1 MISVKDLIKT
11 SNGTRILRG
20 VSFEVP
26 PQTVL
31 GIIGASGSG
40 KTTLLRCLN
49 GLERIDGGMIEAD
62 GLRLEPNL
70 SRSEYNR
77 RVNELRRKVGTVF
90 QHLYL
95 FPHLTVLGNVIEA
108 PTRATVPHPKAISE
122 AYELLESVGLKEK
135 ARRYPESL
143 SGGEQ
148 QRVAIARALAMHPAL
163 LMFDEPTSALDPKR
177 SAGLRSL
184 LRGFVERGH
193 TMVIVSHS
201 IGFLEGLADQLLYM
215 EAGEV
220 VEAGA
225 TDLVLNSL
233 RDPRTKDFVEQAK
246 CGIAAKPDSS
256 ASGFSDLSCSRK
268 SHGLI
273 SGHTN
278 PPEPCAS
285 KAVAEQSASRE
296 IH

>member
-1 MISVKDLIKT
+1 MIRVIDLIK
-11 SNGTRILRG
+11 SANGTRILRG

-49 GLERIDGGMIEAD
+49 GLERIDGGMIECD
-62 GLRLEPNL
+62 GLRLEPDL
-70 SRSEYNR
+70 SKHEYSR

-108 PTRATVPHPKAISE
+108 PTHVQRVPRKEAENE
-122 AYELLESVGLKEK
+122 AYQLLDSVGLKEK

-193 TMVIVSHS
+193 TMVVVSHS

-215 EAGEV
+215 EGGEV
-220 VEAGA
+220 VEMGV
-225 TDLVLNSL
+225 TNQVLNSPH
-233 RDPRTKDFVEQAK
+233 DPRTKDFVEQAK
-246 CGIAAKPDSS
+246 
-256 ASGFSDLSCSRK
+256 
-268 SHGLI
+268 
-273 SGHTN
+273 
-278 PPEPCAS
+278 
-285 KAVAEQSASRE
+285 
-296 IH
+296 

>member
-1 MISVKDLIKT
+1 MIRVTDLIKQA
-11 SNGTRILRG
+11 NGTRILRG
-20 VSFEVP
+20 VSFEVA

-49 GLERIDGGMIEAD
+49 GLERIDGGAIECEDVHLDA
-62 GLRLEPNL
+62 NL
-70 SRSEYNR
+70 SEHEYSR
-77 RVNELRRKVGTVF
+77 RVKELRRKVGTVF

-108 PTRATVPHPKAISE
+108 PTHVLRVPRQKAESE
-122 AYELLESVGLKEK
+122 ALGLLESVGLKDK

-184 LRGFVERGH
+184 LRGFVTRGH
-193 TMVIVSHS
+193 TMVVVSHS
-201 IGFLEGLADQLLYM
+201 IRFLEGLADQLLYM

-220 VEAGA
+220 VEFGA
-225 TDLVLNSL
+225 TDRILNSPK
-233 RDPRTKDFVEQAK
+233 DPRTRDFVQQA
-246 CGIAAKPDSS
+246 
-256 ASGFSDLSCSRK
+256 
-268 SHGLI
+268 
-273 SGHTN
+273 N
-278 PPEPCAS
+278 
-285 KAVAEQSASRE
+285 
-296 IH
+296 

>member
-1 MISVKDLIKT
+1 MIRVTNLIKNANT
-11 SNGTRILRG
+11 TRILRG

-49 GLERIDGGMIEAD
+49 GLERIDGGLIECD
-62 GLRLEPNL
+62 GVRLEPKL
-70 SRSEYNR
+70 SRSEYQR
-77 RVNELRRKVGTVF
+77 RVNDLRRKVGTVF

-108 PTRATVPHPKAISE
+108 PTHVQRVPRTKAVSE
-122 AYELLESVGLKEK
+122 AYSLLESVGLKEK
-135 ARRYPESL
+135 AGRYPESL

-193 TMVIVSHS
+193 TMVVISHS
-201 IGFLEGLADQLLYM
+201 IGFLDGLADQLLYM

-220 VEAGA
+220 VESGA
-225 TDLVLNSL
+225 TELVLNSP

-246 CGIAAKPDSS
+246 
-256 ASGFSDLSCSRK
+256 
-268 SHGLI
+268 
-273 SGHTN
+273 
-278 PPEPCAS
+278 
-285 KAVAEQSASRE
+285 
-296 IH
+296 

>member
-1 MISVKDLIKT
+1 MIRVTDLIKNA
-11 SNGTRILRG
+11 NGARILRG
-20 VSFEVP
+20 VSFEVA

-49 GLERIDGGMIEAD
+49 GLERIDGGAIEFYSI
-62 GLRLEPNL
+62 RLEPNL
-70 SRSEYNR
+70 SAAEYSR
-77 RVNELRRKVGTVF
+77 RVKGLRKKVGTVF

-95 FPHLTVLGNVIEA
+95 FPHLTVLANIIEA
-108 PTRATVPHPKAISE
+108 PTHVLRVPKQQAESE
-122 AYELLESVGLKEK
+122 AVALLDSVGLKEK
-135 ARRYPESL
+135 ARRYPETL

-184 LRGFVERGH
+184 LRSTVSRGH

-215 EAGEV
+215 EGGEV
-220 VEAGA
+220 VESGA
-225 TDLVLNSL
+225 AHQILNSP
-233 RDPRTKDFVEQAK
+233 RDPRTKDFIEQAK
-246 CGIAAKPDSS
+246 
-256 ASGFSDLSCSRK
+256 
-268 SHGLI
+268 
-273 SGHTN
+273 
-278 PPEPCAS
+278 
-285 KAVAEQSASRE
+285 
-296 IH
+296 